1 MAASIVLIGP
11 SGAGK
16 STVSVLLAARLGWQA
31 IELDKL
37 RWKYFA
43 EIGYDADYAA
53 ALRER
58 EGFAS
63 VVRYWKPF
71 DIHGVERITA
81 EYSSNYVIGFGAGHS
96 FYEDPEQFARA
107 QKALLAFHVV
117 LLLPEPDIER
127 SAAILR
133 ERIATKESFL
143 TEAFL
148 DGITAINRTFLAGS
162 SNALLAKHTVYTA
175 RQSPEQT
182 CEAILA
188 SLTNG
193 Q

>member
-37 RWKYFA
+37 RWEYFA

-63 VVRYWKPF
+63 VARYWKPF
-71 DIHGVERITA
+71 DIHGVERVTA
-81 EYSSNYVIGFGAGHS
+81 DYLSDCVIAFGAGHS
-96 FYEDPEQFARA
+96 FYEDPAQFARA
-107 QKALLAFHVV
+107 QKALTPFPVV
-117 LLLPEPDIER
+117 LLLPNADIES
-127 SAAILR
+127 SATILR
-133 ERIATKESFL
+133 ERIAAKETFL
-143 TEAFL
+143 TEASL
-148 DGITAINRTFLAGS
+148 NGISAINRTFLVAS

-175 RQSPEQT
+175 GHSPEQT
-182 CEAILA
+182 CDAILA
-188 SLTNG
+188 LLSNG
-193 Q
+193 

>member
-63 VVRYWKPF
+63 VVR
-71 DIHGVERITA
+71 
-81 EYSSNYVIGFGAGHS
+81 
-96 FYEDPEQFARA
+96 
-107 QKALLAFHVV
+107 
-117 LLLPEPDIER
+117 
-127 SAAILR
+127 
-133 ERIATKESFL
+133 
-143 TEAFL
+143 
-148 DGITAINRTFLAGS
+148 
-162 SNALLAKHTVYTA
+162 
-175 RQSPEQT
+175 
-182 CEAILA
+182 
-188 SLTNG
+188 
-193 Q
+193 